1 MKRILAALTSALL
14 LFTLAVG
21 CGSNS
26 SDSAKDASG
35 SSADGTGSDAEGA
48 DTSGI
53 QILVTNDDGYDADGI
68 DALVEALRGI
78 DGVKVTVIA
87 PATNQSGKGS
97 AVSGGELKA
106 SDVTTKSGYEA
117 KAVEGTPADTIVWA
131 IDQKGIS
138 FTPDLVISGIN
149 AGANMGPAIELSG
162 TVGAARAAVQRG
174 IPALAASQGPLVE
187 PFDFPA
193 GVIRVLQWFDDNRV
207 AIENGTLQ
215 HDTVSNLNIPTCPT
229 GSVRGLRIV
238 APATDTEGYDLPPNC
253 ESTES
258 DPGSDIAALYFGFA
272 ALSQVP
278 AKPAT

>member
-1 MKRILAALTSALL
+1 MKRILALL
-14 LFTLAVG
+14 MATLFLFTLATG
-21 CGSNS
+21 CGSKS
-26 SDSAKDASG
+26 SDSAKGGSETAS
-35 SSADGTGSDAEGA
+35 DGTGSDTGGT

-53 QILVTNDDGYDADGI
+53 KILVTNDDGYDADGI

-78 DGVKVTVIA
+78 DGVNVTVVA

-97 AVSGGELKA
+97 AVSGGDLKA
-106 SDVTTKSGYEA
+106 SDVKTKSGYKA
-117 KAVEGTPADTIVWA
+117 KAIEGTPADTIVWA

-174 IPALAASQGPLVE
+174 IPALAASQGPLVA

-193 GVIRVLQWFDDNRV
+193 GVARVLEWFEENRL

-215 HDTVSNLNIPTCPT
+215 HDSVANLNIPTCPT
-229 GSVRGLRIV
+229 GSVRGVRIV
-238 APATDTEGYDLPPNC
+238 IPATDTEGYDLPPNC
-253 ESTES
+253 ESTDT
-258 DPGSDIAALYFGFA
+258 DPGSDIAALYLGFA

-278 AKPAT
+278 AKPAA

>member
-1 MKRILAALTSALL
+1 MKRILALL
-14 LFTLAVG
+14 MATLFLFTLATG
-21 CGSNS
+21 CGSKS
-26 SDSAKDASG
+26 SDSAKDGSENAS
-35 SSADGTGSDAEGA
+35 DGTGSENGGA

-53 QILVTNDDGYDADGI
+53 KILVTNDDGYDADGI

-78 DGVKVTVIA
+78 DGVKVTVVA

-97 AVSGGELKA
+97 AVSGGELRA
-106 SDVTTKSGYEA
+106 SDVKTKSGYKA
-117 KAVEGTPADTIVWA
+117 KAVEGTPADAIVWA

-162 TVGAARAAVQRG
+162 TVGAARAAAQRG
-174 IPALAASQGPLVE
+174 IPALAASQGPLVA

-193 GVIRVLQWFDDNRV
+193 GVIRVLQWFEDNRL

-215 HDTVSNLNIPTCPT
+215 HGNVANLNIPTCPT
-229 GSVRGLRIV
+229 GSVRGVRNV
-238 APATDTEGYDLPPNC
+238 APAIDTEGYDLPPNC
-253 ESTES
+253 ESTDT
-258 DPGSDIAALYFGFA
+258 DPGSDIAALYLGFA

-278 AKPAT
+278 AKPAA

>member
-1 MKRILAALTSALL
+1 MKRMLALL
-14 LFTLAVG
+14 MATLFLFTLATG
-21 CGSNS
+21 CGSKS
-26 SDSAKDASG
+26 SDSAKDGSETAS
-35 SSADGTGSDAEGA
+35 DGTGSDAGGT

-53 QILVTNDDGYDADGI
+53 KILVTNDDGYDADGI

-78 DGVKVTVIA
+78 DGVKVTVVA

-193 GVIRVLQWFDDNRV
+193 GVIRVLQWFEDNRV

-278 AKPAT
+278 AKPAA